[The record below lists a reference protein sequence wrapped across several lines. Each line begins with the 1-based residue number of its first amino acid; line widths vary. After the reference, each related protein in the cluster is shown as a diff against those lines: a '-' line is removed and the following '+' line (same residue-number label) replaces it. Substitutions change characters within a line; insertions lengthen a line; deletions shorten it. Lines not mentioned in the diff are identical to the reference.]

1 MNDYSLFE
9 FGNNM
14 LTKDNYTIIVNGS
27 LTVKENENESELISK
42 IEIILREFIS
52 ENLLEKVLLIVE
64 KKTILMTYQEW
75 RKYLHHLIILKL
87 VR

>member
-27 LTVKENENESELISK
+27 LTVKENENEKRIN
-42 IEIILREFIS
+42 F
-52 ENLLEKVLLIVE
+52 
-64 KKTILMTYQEW
+64 
-75 RKYLHHLIILKL
+75 
-87 VR
+87 